1 MEGWRRDD
9 IEASR
14 RVVEAHIL
22 VPGEIEGTG
31 WTRQWTDER
40 NVGSTCTEVRG
51 QERELEGGN
60 P

>member
-22 VPGEIEGTG
+22 GPREIERD
-31 WTRQWTDER
+31 WLDE
-40 NVGSTCTEVRG
+40 TEDG
-51 QERELEGGN
+51 
-60 P
+60 